1 MKPTCTRLL
10 VLALTGCL
18 AAACATAQE
27 QTPQAAAPT
36 TAQGVAISIGLNR
49 VNPEHYAGWTGVL
62 KGCEADAQDLM
73 KIAQAQKLDAQILLT
88 ERATRRA
95 VTEAIRQAADRLRA
109 GDLFILT
116 YAGHG
121 GEVPDRNGDAADK
134 IDRTWCLYDGQMLE
148 DELRAALSTFKA
160 GVRVLVIADTSHAIQ
175 AMNMQ
180 VADLEAPRAERTAE
194 LRKLFRERAGA
205 MNTRIVAAEIRRAT
219 TRAEQKPGEEYPVEL
234 AGEETTEMAIETHVR
249 ALDPTI
255 AAETYRQNKEFYD
268 KLGREAPRKD
278 KLNTPAAIIMLCGC
292 RDNELA
298 ADIGTNG
305 LFTLMLKNV
314 WAAGTFQGNHQ
325 RFCEQIREHVRR
337 ANAEQQPAYVK
348 LGAENKQ
355 FEQQRP
361 FMLTEMKTR

>member
-18 AAACATAQE
+18 AVAFATAQQ
-27 QTPQAAAPT
+27 QTPQAATPAA
-36 TAQGVAISIGLNR
+36 AQGVAISIGLNR
-49 VNPEHYAGWTGVL
+49 VNPEHYAGWTGEI

-73 KIAQAQKLDAQILLT
+73 KIAQGQNLDAQILLT

-95 VTEAIRQAADRLRA
+95 VTDAIRQAAARLRA

-116 YAGHG
+116 YSGHG
-121 GEVPDRNGDAADK
+121 GQVPDRNGDAADK
-134 IDRTWCLYDGQMLE
+134 MDRTWCLYDGQMLD

-160 GVRVLVIADTSHAIQ
+160 GVRVLVIADTSNAIQ
-175 AMNMQ
+175 AVKMQ

-194 LRKLFRERAGA
+194 LRKLFRERADA

-219 TRAEQKPGEEYPVEL
+219 TPPTREPGEEYPVEL
-234 AGEETTEMAIETHVR
+234 TGEETTETPIVTHVR
-249 ALDPTI
+249 ALDPAI
-255 AAETYRQNKEFYD
+255 AAETYRQNKDFYD
-268 KLGREAPRKD
+268 KIGREAPRKD
-278 KLNTPAAIIMLCGC
+278 KLETPAAIIMLCGC
-292 RDNELA
+292 RDSELA

-314 WAAGTFQGNHQ
+314 WAAGTFQGDHQ

-337 ANAEQQPAYVK
+337 ANAEQQPAYIK

-361 FMLTEMKTR
+361 FMLKEMRTR